1 MKLSKLALI
10 AAVACGINASNLMT
24 VQANEMNLVSFCET
38 TCDCG
43 EPVCGCEPV
52 CCEDACEPECGCETV
67 CCEPAYETG
76 CCDGGCDGAAG
87 CGCLGGA
94 GGLFAGLGDCGSS
107 CGDDPWSLFGD
118 IGHGINVGGWAQLG
132 YHTAALPAFNNRPDE
147 VQLQQGWLYA
157 EKAIDTSNGFD
168 IGGRLDYVY
177 GTDAQNTQAFGI
189 ANDHWDNDWD
199 NGGANGYGHAL
210 PQAYAEM
217 GYGDLSVKLGHFY
230 TIIGWEVVGAPGNF
244 FYSHAYTFNFSEPFT
259 HTGALATYSAT
270 DDLTV
275 WGGYSLGWDS
285 GFEDNGDA
293 YLGGASLGLTD
304 SITAIYATTIGRF
317 NENQGTAEGAETGY
331 MHSLVFDVALSDNLN
346 YIFQN
351 DVLETDRADGQVGRS
366 TVGIN
371 QYLLYSI
378 NDCVAIGSRFEWWH
392 VDSNST
398 LLGGN
403 AAATGADDFDVYA
416 LTFGLNYKPHSNV
429 IVRPEVRWDWVD
441 SSDAG
446 LAAAAAQLEDGDD
459 DQFTFGMDTIFLF

>member
-10 AAVACGINASNLMT
+10 AAVACGINASNLT
-24 VQANEMNLVSFCET
+24 NVSANEINLVSCSQSN
-38 TCDCG
+38 CDCG
-43 EPVCGCEPV
+43 QPVCGCETA
-52 CCEDACEPECGCETV
+52 CGCAEEACCEPECGCEST
-67 CCEPAYETG
+67 CG
-76 CCDGGCDGAAG
+76 DLSCDGGGCDAAG
-87 CGCLGGA
+87 CAVGSCFDALA
-94 GGLFAGLGDCGSS
+94 CGDCGAE
-107 CGDDPWSLFGD
+107 PWSLFGD
-118 IGHGINVGGWAQLG
+118 VGHGINVGGWAQLG

-157 EKAIDTSNGFD
+157 EKALDTSNGFD

-189 ANDHWDNDWD
+189 ANDHWDNGWD

-210 PQAYAEM
+210 PQAYAEV
-217 GYGDLSVKLGHFY
+217 GYGDLSVKLGHFF
-230 TIIGWEVVGAPGNF
+230 TIIGWEVVGAPNNF

-259 HTGALATYSAT
+259 HTGALATYNAT

-304 SITAIYATTIGRF
+304 NITAIYASTIGRF
-317 NENQGTAEGAETGY
+317 NELQGTAEGAESGY
-331 MHSLVFDVALSDNLN
+331 MHSLIFDVTLTDKLQ

-351 DVLETDRADGQVGRS
+351 DVLESDRADGQTGRS

-378 NDCVAIGSRFEWWH
+378 NDCLAIGGRFEWWH
-392 VDSNST
+392 VDSTST

-403 AAATGADDFDVYA
+403 AAATDADDFDVYA

-429 IVRPEVRWDWVD
+429 IVRPEIRWDWID
-441 SSDAG
+441 TSAAG
-446 LAAAAAQLEDGDD
+446 LAAASAQLEDGDD